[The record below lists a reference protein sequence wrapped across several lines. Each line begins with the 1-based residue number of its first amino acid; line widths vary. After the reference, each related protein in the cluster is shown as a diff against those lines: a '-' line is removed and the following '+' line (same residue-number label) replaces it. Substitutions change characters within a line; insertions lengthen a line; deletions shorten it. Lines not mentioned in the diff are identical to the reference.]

1 MLYRLGIEFS
11 SDTIMEYPRIIAP
24 GAVHRSRTENQQPD
38 VNKGLDKASFD
49 LKNSI
54 VRLQC
59 DFGEGPTYGTG
70 FFVNFP
76 CSTYDVIL
84 TAAHNLI
91 NNQKVTV
98 QDLKVFCAK
107 SEKNAKNNGEGPGKD
122 ETEPEPVAGF
132 KICPQY
138 IEILET
144 QSKDSDKGPKAP
156 DKGSYDYGIILLVKD
171 KTKESNR
178 QGLGLNLGLSSS
190 FNLQGSKVA
199 NVCGYGGNDPSSP
212 LQHSSGSI
220 KSSGKQCVEYKAPT
234 EQGMSG
240 APVWIPYGGHPMVV
254 GIHNMRPKIKTG
266 GSRGTKITEEVFR
279 TICAWLGIGFF
290 GKRLCAIGKKNK
302 PHNTYL
308 SFFQHSDFAKVFLGS
323 SEEATNQD
331 NVTFDIMP
339 TTIFPRWTGRQVL
352 YAFKFHRP
360 PAWSDEKKCWVEWQ
374 PKQQRAILVDTL
386 KDVNLVRL
394 DEKMLKTGKKR
405 LLVLIPAPG
414 DVSKMQELRLYD
426 DDRDEDDIED
436 GMTEFA
442 GVSFGQWG
450 DRADMVGS
458 RLFVIE

>member
-11 SDTIMEYPRIIAP
+11 SDTKMEYPRIIAP
-24 GAVHRSRTENQQPD
+24 GDVHRTRIENQQPD

-59 DFGEGPTYGTG
+59 DFGDGPTYGTG

-91 NNQKVTV
+91 NEQKVTV
-98 QDLKVFCAK
+98 QNLKVFCAK
-107 SEKNAKNNGEGPGKD
+107 PEKNTRNTGEGPEKD
-122 ETEPEPVAGF
+122 EIEPEQVAGF
-132 KICPQY
+132 KICPRY

-144 QSKDSDKGPKAP
+144 KPTAA
-156 DKGSYDYGIILLVKD
+156 DKGSHDYGVILLARD

-178 QGLGLNLGLSSS
+178 QGLGLNLGLSSHLT
-190 FNLQGSKVA
+190 LQGSKIA
-199 NVCGYGGNDPSSP
+199 NVSGYGGNDPSSP
-212 LQHSSGSI
+212 LQHSSGQVL
-220 KSSGKQCVEYKAPT
+220 KTGGKQCVEYKAPT

-240 APVWIPYGGHPMVV
+240 SPVWIPYGGHPMVV

-266 GSRGTKITEEVFR
+266 GSRGAKITEEVFR
-279 TICAWLGIGFF
+279 TMCAWLGIGFF
-290 GKRLCAIGKKNK
+290 GKRLCAMGKKSK
-302 PHNTYL
+302 LHNTYL

-323 SEEATNQD
+323 SDEARNQD

-394 DEKMLKTGKKR
+394 DDKLLKSGNKR

-414 DVSKMQELRLYD
+414 DPSKIQELRLYD

-442 GVSFGQWG
+442 GVSFGRWG
-450 DRADMVGS
+450 DKADMVGS

>member
-1 MLYRLGIEFS
+1 
-11 SDTIMEYPRIIAP
+11 MEYPRIITP
-24 GAVHRSRTENQQPD
+24 GDVHRSRNENQQPD
-38 VNKGLDKASFD
+38 VNKGLDKATFD

-59 DFGEGPTYGTG
+59 DFGGGPTYGTG

-76 CSTYDVIL
+76 CNTYDVIL

-91 NNQKVTV
+91 NDQKVTV
-98 QDLKVFCAK
+98 QSLKVFCAK
-107 SEKNAKNNGEGPGKD
+107 AEKNAKNNGEGSNKD
-122 ETEPEPVAGF
+122 EIEPEPVAGF
-132 KICPQY
+132 KICPRY

-144 QSKDSDKGPKAP
+144 KPNSS

-171 KTKESNR
+171 VTKESNR
-178 QGLGLNLGLSSS
+178 QGLGLNLGLSSHLT
-190 FNLQGSKVA
+190 LQGSKDA
-199 NVCGYGGNDPSSP
+199 NVSGYGGSDPTSP
-212 LQHSSGSI
+212 LQHSSGRL
-220 KSSGKQCVEYKAPT
+220 KLGMKQCVEYKAPT

-240 APVWIPYGGHPMVV
+240 SPVWIPYGGHPVVV
-254 GIHNMRPKIKTG
+254 GIHNMRPKQTNG

-279 TICAWLGIGFF
+279 TICAWLDIGFF

-360 PAWSDEKKCWVEWQ
+360 PTWSDEKKCWVEWQ

-394 DEKMLKTGKKR
+394 DEKLLKGKRR
-405 LLVLIPAPG
+405 LLVLIPALG
-414 DVSKMQELRLYD
+414 DQSKMQELRMYD

-442 GVSFGQWG
+442 GVSFGRWG
-450 DRADMVGS
+450 DKTDVVGS

>member
-1 MLYRLGIEFS
+1 
-11 SDTIMEYPRIIAP
+11 MEYPRIIAP
-24 GAVHRSRTENQQPD
+24 GDVHRTRIENQQPD

-54 VRLQC
+54 MDQL
-59 DFGEGPTYGTG
+59 
-70 FFVNFP
+70 
-76 CSTYDVIL
+76 
-84 TAAHNLI
+84 
-91 NNQKVTV
+91 TV
-98 QDLKVFCAK
+98 QNLKVLCAK
-107 SEKNAKNNGEGPGKD
+107 TEKNTKNNGEGSGKD
-122 ETEPEPVAGF
+122 EVEPEPVAGF
-132 KICPQY
+132 KICPRY

-144 QSKDSDKGPKAP
+144 KPKAA
-156 DKGSYDYGIILLVKD
+156 DKGSYDYGIVLLVRD

-178 QGLGLNLGLSSS
+178 QGLGLNLGLSSHVT
-190 FNLQGSKVA
+190 LQGSKIA
-199 NVCGYGGNDPSSP
+199 NVCGYGGSDPSSL
-212 LQHSSGSI
+212 LQHSSGQV
-220 KSSGKQCVEYKAPT
+220 KSGGKQCVEYKAPT

-240 APVWIPYGGHPMVV
+240 SPVWIPYGGHPMVV
-254 GIHNMRPKIKTG
+254 GIHNMRPKQKNG

-290 GKRLCAIGKKNK
+290 GKRLCAMGKKNK

-323 SEEATNQD
+323 SEEAGNQD

-339 TTIFPRWTGRQVL
+339 TTIFPRWTGRHVL

-360 PAWSDEKKCWVEWQ
+360 SAWSDEKKCWVEWQ

-394 DEKMLKTGKKR
+394 EEKLLKNGNKR
-405 LLVLIPAPG
+405 LIVLIPAPG
-414 DVSKMQELRLYD
+414 DASKIQELRLYD

-442 GVSFGQWG
+442 GVSFGRWG
-450 DRADMVGS
+450 DKGDMVGS

>member
-1 MLYRLGIEFS
+1 
-11 SDTIMEYPRIIAP
+11 MEYPRIIAP

-59 DFGEGPTYGTG
+59 DFGGGATYGTG

-91 NNQKVTV
+91 NNEKVTV
-98 QDLKVFCAK
+98 EIKNLKVFCEKPAK
-107 SEKNAKNNGEGPGKD
+107 AAKNNEEGSKKD
-122 ETEPEPVAGF
+122 EPEPELVVDF

-138 IEILET
+138 IKILENKPN
-144 QSKDSDKGPKAP
+144 SP
-156 DKGSYDYGIILLVKD
+156 DKGSYDYGIILLAKD

-199 NVCGYGGNDPSSP
+199 NVCGYGGQNLTCL

-240 APVWIPYGGHPMVV
+240 SPVWIPYGGHPMVV

-308 SFFQHSDFAKVFLGS
+308 SFFQNSDFAKVFLGS
-323 SEEATNQD
+323 SKEAMDQD

-360 PAWSDEKKCWVEWQ
+360 SAWSDEKKCWVEWQ
-374 PKQQRAILVDTL
+374 PRQQRAILVDTL

-394 DEKMLKTGKKR
+394 DEKPLKTGKKR
-405 LLVLIPAPG
+405 RLVLIPTPG
-414 DVSKMQELRLYD
+414 DPTKFQELRLYD

-442 GVSFGQWG
+442 GVSFGEWG
-450 DRADMVGS
+450 DKADMVGS

>member
-1 MLYRLGIEFS
+1 
-11 SDTIMEYPRIIAP
+11 MEYPRIIAA
-24 GAVHRSRTENQQPD
+24 GDVHRTRIENQQPD

-59 DFGEGPTYGTG
+59 DFGDGPTYGTG

-91 NNQKVTV
+91 NEQKVTV
-98 QDLKVFCAK
+98 QNLKVFCAK
-107 SEKNAKNNGEGPGKD
+107 TEKNTKNTGEGAGK
-122 ETEPEPVAGF
+122 EEIEPEPVAGF
-132 KICPQY
+132 KICPRY

-144 QSKDSDKGPKAP
+144 KPKAA

-171 KTKESNR
+171 KNRESNR
-178 QGLGLNLGLSSS
+178 QGLGLNLGLSSHLT
-190 FNLQGSKVA
+190 LQGSKTA
-199 NVCGYGGNDPSSP
+199 NVSGYGGNGLTSP
-212 LQHSSGSI
+212 LQHSSGQVI
-220 KSSGKQCVEYKAPT
+220 KTHLKQCVEYRAPT

-240 APVWIPYGGHPMVV
+240 SPVWIPYGGYPMVV
-254 GIHNMRPKIKTG
+254 GIHNMRPKSKTG
-266 GSRGTKITEEVFR
+266 GSRGAKITEEVFR
-279 TICAWLGIGFF
+279 TICAWLGIGYF
-290 GKRLCAIGKKNK
+290 GKRLCATKRKSKK
-302 PHNTYL
+302 HNTYL

-323 SEEATNQD
+323 PEDARNQD

-339 TTIFPRWTGRQVL
+339 TTMFPGWAGRHVL

-360 PAWSDEKKCWVEWQ
+360 PAWGDEKKCWVEWQ

-394 DEKMLKTGKKR
+394 DDKLLTSGKKR
-405 LLVLIPAPG
+405 HLVLIPAPG
-414 DVSKMQELRLYD
+414 DPSKIQELRLYD

-442 GVSFGQWG
+442 GVSFGRWG
-450 DRADMVGS
+450 DKADMVGS